1 MSNITAFTARA
12 ITDSHLRRAREHCC
26 LGNSVAASFAAVTDV
41 AHWPRVARDT
51 LDCMQY
57 VYLEMMLQDENFCHL
72 RLQMYSTVLHSCLL
86 LLATGYYDRRKHH
99 NSNRINVVIKSLML
113 FRLRSMDILTYYVI
127 WLYGGRKQLSHV
139 QVDLQHS

>member
-1 MSNITAFTARA
+1 
-12 ITDSHLRRAREHCC
+12 
-26 LGNSVAASFAAVTDV
+26 
-41 AHWPRVARDT
+41 
-51 LDCMQY
+51 
-57 VYLEMMLQDENFCHL
+57 
-72 RLQMYSTVLHSCLL
+72 MYSTVLHSCLL

-99 NSNRINVVIKSLML
+99 NSNQINVVIKSLML